1 MATITLKGLGRS
13 GEAVPNAINA
23 KQGAVN
29 PTVSDGNREVSSIG
43 TEPQAN
49 NAGQGE
55 GVRRFLVNGKVFTS
69 LKAAS
74 MYMMTK

>member
-1 MATITLKGLGRS
+1 MATITKSGYRGQ
-13 GEAVPNAINA
+13 GEAVPNVSDA

-29 PTVSDGNREVSSIG
+29 PTISDGNRDAGAIG

-74 MYMMTK
+74 LYMMTK